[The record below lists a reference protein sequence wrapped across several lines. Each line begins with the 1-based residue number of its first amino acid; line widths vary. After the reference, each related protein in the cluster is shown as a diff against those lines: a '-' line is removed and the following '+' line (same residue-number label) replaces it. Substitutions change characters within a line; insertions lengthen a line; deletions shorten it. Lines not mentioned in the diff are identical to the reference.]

1 MARTASPSRGGVELP
16 RASLLDTLRFSLG
29 VLMPIVAGGTIA
41 RRPRVM
47 ALEERLQTDDRAI
60 RVLQRMRA
68 RYGPQPLR
76 LRVLGR
82 SVAVVL
88 SPDDVRRVLAESPE
102 PFALANREK
111 RGALSHFQPEG
122 VLISHG
128 SARADRRR
136 FNEAVLD
143 ADLPVHR
150 LATTMVTAITE
161 EGQHIGDGTRSAGCL
176 DWDQFITGWW
186 RMVRRVVLGEAARD
200 DHAVTDTL
208 TALRSDA
215 NWSYLRPKRTAL
227 RERFLQRLRTYLD
240 AAEPTSLAG
249 RLTETPATA
258 ETRPGHQVPQ
268 WLFAFDAAGIVTF
281 RALALLATHP
291 EHAQRVR
298 AELAEADLSVAADLP
313 YLRACV
319 LESVRLW
326 PTTPIIL
333 RDTTVD
339 TGWNGTAIPAR
350 SAVAICAPF
359 FHRDE
364 QALPYADQFAP
375 DIWLDGRA
383 SGNPALVPF
392 SSGPGACPGRNLM
405 LYISST
411 LLATLLQRQDFHLVS
426 RTRISPRYPLPRTL
440 NNYALR
446 FAVAPGD

>member
-1 MARTASPSRGGVELP
+1 MARAASPPRGGVELP
-16 RASLLDTLRFSLG
+16 RASLLDTLRVSLG

-88 SPDDVRRVLAESPE
+88 SPDDVRRVLAQSPE
-102 PFALANREK
+102 PFAPANREK

-143 ADLPVHR
+143 ADLRVHR
-150 LATTMVTAITE
+150 LATLMDTAITE
-161 EGQHIGDGTRSAGCL
+161 EGQRIGDGARSAGCL

-186 RMVRRVVLGEAARD
+186 RMARRVVLGEAARD

-227 RERFLQRLRTYLD
+227 RDRFLQRLRTYLD

-249 RLTETPATA
+249 RLAETPATA
-258 ETRPGHQVPQ
+258 ETKPGHQVPQ
-268 WLFAFDAAGIVTF
+268 WLFAFDAAGIATF

-326 PTTPIIL
+326 PTTPVIL
-333 RDTTVD
+333 RDNTEETT
-339 TGWNGTAIPAR
+339 WNDGVVPAR
-350 SAVAICAPF
+350 TAFVIPAPF

-364 QALPYADQFAP
+364 QRLPYADSFVP
-375 DIWLDGRA
+375 EMWLDGRA
-383 SGNPALVPF
+383 SENPALVPF
-392 SSGPGACPGRNLM
+392 SAGPGACPGRNFM
-405 LYISST
+405 LYVSST
-411 LLATLLQRQDFHLVS
+411 LLASLIKRLWIQLT
-426 RTRISPRYPLPRTL
+426 SPATVDHRYPLPRTL
-440 NNYALR
+440 NNFTLR
-446 FAVAPGD
+446 FTVAPRI